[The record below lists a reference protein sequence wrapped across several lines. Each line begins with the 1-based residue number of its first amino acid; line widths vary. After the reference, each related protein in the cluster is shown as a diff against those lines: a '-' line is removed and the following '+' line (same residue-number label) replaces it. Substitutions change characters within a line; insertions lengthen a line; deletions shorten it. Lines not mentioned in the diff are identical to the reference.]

1 MFQAR
6 SNPAQGLFISTGK
19 VNVQVIIYF
28 SAIEIDLYSF
38 YRKNLIAV
46 DSKQKK
52 KKREK
57 KKSDRSPHSF
67 TRKRRFISQAK
78 PRR

>member
-1 MFQAR
+1 MFQAC
-6 SNPAQGLFISTGK
+6 SIPAQGLFIRTGK

-28 SAIEIDLYSF
+28 SAIEIDFYSF

-52 KKREK
+52 REK
-57 KKSDRSPHSF
+57 K
-67 TRKRRFISQAK
+67 
-78 PRR
+78 

>member
-28 SAIEIDLYSF
+28 SAIEIELYSF

-46 DSKQKK
+46 DSKQKQK
-52 KKREK
+52 KEK

>member
-52 KKREK
+52 KKEK
-57 KKSDRSPHSF
+57 KK
-67 TRKRRFISQAK
+67 
-78 PRR
+78 